1 MNLLLLYV
9 YRLVKMPSWSYKMLN
24 WAFYYLKIIV
34 IIILINKNNFSK
46 IQIITNIIF
55 ILKNNSFISNIIL
68 KQN

>member
-1 MNLLLLYV
+1 MKKCPV
-9 YRLVKMPSWSYKMLN
+9 G
-24 WAFYYLKIIV
+24 AFKCPVGLFCYLKIIV

-55 ILKNNSFISNIIL
+55 TLKNNSFISNIIL

>member
-1 MNLLLLYV
+1 
-9 YRLVKMPSWSYKMLN
+9 MPS

-55 ILKNNSFISNIIL
+55 ILKNNSFMSNIKIKL
-68 KQN
+68 IKIV